1 VRFPEFPKRKNTRR
15 PRSGPVLEERF
26 RKEKTLALEKMK
38 RTAEQP
44 QNVRRPPSAPTLE
57 AHFREEKM
65 LALRK
70 MKRAIEEPRARQS
83 SPTSENRY
91 RAILDSIEEPYYEA
105 DLSGNFT
112 FVSRAFCRLLGYS
125 EHELNGRNVREL
137 QKSEAAAS
145 MFRAFSDV
153 YRTGIP
159 TKGFDWEM
167 VCKGGAEMLV
177 EGSAH
182 PIKNVH
188 GRAIGFH
195 GILRDVTAR
204 RSAERALR
212 ENEERFRSLTHLSS
226 DWYWEQ
232 DSEFRFIRFEGPRK
246 ADFGS
251 YLGKTTREIGMEVES
266 GESHFA
272 RLRGARPYRDVVMYY
287 VLFGEK
293 RYLSMSGEPIF
304 DHGHF
309 IGYRGVARD
318 ITGRK
323 RADERVQYLAT
334 HDELTGLPNRTMFSQ
349 ILSRAIKK
357 GQAEKGTFAVLFVD
371 LDRFKII
378 NDSLG
383 HAPGDV
389 LLSAIG
395 SRLNQSLRVGDAV
408 GRLGGDEFVLLLQDV
423 DGREQVSMIAR
434 EILSSIIKPVILLGQ
449 ECRVTASIGIA
460 MYPDDGQDE
469 QSLTKNADVAMYRA
483 KEEGKNNFRFY
494 SRDIMGQS
502 IERLMLESS
511 LRNALERNEFFLHY
525 QPKKSLS
532 TGDITGVEALLR
544 WKHPELGVV
553 APQSF
558 IPLAEDTG
566 LIVPIGQWLMKT
578 VCSQNMAWQ
587 HQGLPALNI
596 AVNLSASQF
605 SDDGLLQ
612 CIDEALAESGLPA
625 ERLEI
630 EITES
635 MVMKNAEGAV
645 KLLNDIRQRGVRLA
659 IDDFGTGYS
668 SMALIKRFPIHTLK
682 IDRSFVREIPKNPED
697 NAIAEA
703 IIGMAKALGLS
714 VVAEGVE
721 TTEQEDFLRAR
732 ACDEMQGF
740 LFSKPL
746 APEAFAVMMREH
758 VLGQLRTVAARNSQ
772 GQGTAS
778 AA

>member
-1 VRFPEFPKRKNTRR
+1 VPPTEFSKRKHARR
-15 PRSGPVLEERF
+15 SSSAPVLAEHF
-26 RKEKTLALEKMK
+26 REEKTLALQKMK
-38 RTAEQP
+38 RVADRERAGHSQP
-44 QNVRRPPSAPTLE
+44 KN
-57 AHFREEKM
+57 
-65 LALRK
+65 
-70 MKRAIEEPRARQS
+70 
-83 SPTSENRY
+83 ENRH
-91 RAILDSIEEPYYEA
+91 RAILDSIEEPYYEV
-105 DLSGNFT
+105 DLAGNFVL
-112 FVSRAFCRLLGYS
+112 VSGAFCRLLGYA
-125 EHELNGRNVREL
+125 EPELVGRNVREF
-137 QKSEAAAS
+137 QGPEVAAS
-145 MFRAFSDV
+145 IFRAFSDV

-159 TKGFDWEM
+159 TKGYDWEM
-167 VCKGGAEMLV
+167 VRKDGDEILV

-182 PIKNVH
+182 LIKNEH
-188 GRAIGFH
+188 GRSVGFH

-204 RSAERALR
+204 RLAERALR
-212 ENEERFRSLTHLSS
+212 ESEARFRSLTQLSS

-232 DSEFRFIRFEGPRK
+232 DNELRFIRFEGPRK
-246 ADFGS
+246 TDFGS
-251 YLGKTTREIGMEVES
+251 YLGKTAREIGFEVEGGGGDS
-266 GESHFA
+266 YFTL
-272 RLRGARPYRDVVMYY
+272 LRGARPYRDVVMSY

-293 RYLSMSGEPIF
+293 RYLSISGEPIF
-304 DHGHF
+304 DRGRF
-309 IGYRGVARD
+309 GGYRGVARD
-318 ITGRK
+318 ITERK
-323 RADERVQYLAT
+323 RADERVHYLAT
-334 HDELTGLPNRTMFSQ
+334 HDELTGLPNRTKFSQ
-349 ILSRAIKK
+349 ILNHAIK
-357 GQAEKGTFAVLFVD
+357 QARAANGTFAVLFID

-395 SRLNQSLRVGDAV
+395 ARLGQSLRVTDAV

-423 DGREQVSMIAR
+423 NSREHVSTIAR
-434 EILSSIIKPVILLGQ
+434 EILSAIIKPVILLGQ

-460 MYPDDGQDE
+460 MYPADGQDE

-511 LRNALERNEFFLHY
+511 LRSALERNEFFLHY
-525 QPKKSLS
+525 QPKKSLA

-544 WKHPELGVV
+544 WNHPELGVV
-553 APQSF
+553 SPQSF

-566 LIVPIGQWLMKT
+566 LIVPIGRWLMKT
-578 VCSQNMAWQ
+578 ACAQNMAWQ
-587 HQGLPALNI
+587 RLGLPAVGM
-596 AVNLSASQF
+596 AVNLSARQF
-605 SDDGLLQ
+605 GDEHLLDY
-612 CIDEALAESGLPA
+612 IDEALADAGLPP
-625 ERLEI
+625 ELLEL

-645 KLLNDIRQRGVRLA
+645 KLLIDIKQRGVRLA

-668 SMALIKRFPIHTLK
+668 SMALIKRFPLDTLK
-682 IDRSFVREIPKNPED
+682 IDRSFVREIPQNPED

-721 TTEQEDFLRAR
+721 TAEQESFLRTR

-746 APEAFAVMMREH
+746 APDAFAAMMREH
-758 VLGQLRTVAARNSQ
+758 VLGQLRALASRH
-772 GQGTAS
+772 GQGGRAAS